1 MINISYIHMLQDIKR
16 VITLK
21 RYALL
26 FSILFTAVFILYF
39 YLLESSATGIIDFG
53 SYYIYFDLLS
63 AFAKSNCYASMAF
76 IPADNNDIKG
86 WKLRCKPYF
95 SI

>member
-1 MINISYIHMLQDIKR
+1 MIQDIKR

-39 YLLESSATGIIDFG
+39 YLLENSATGIIDFG
-53 SYYIYFDLLS
+53 SYYIYFDFHSLTSQQSSLAAGVILQL
-63 AFAKSNCYASMAF
+63 AFMFFVIWTRPMYAIITPTAMN
-76 IPADNNDIKG
+76 PG
-86 WKLRCKPYF
+86 P
-95 SI
+95 